1 MSSFNAYLKAC
12 LIAVPML
19 IFGCALLSDEP
30 SKKSPPFGFITT
42 PPTYYSTA
50 KARYLGEKY
59 KANLDRLVER
69 IVRNPKTAN
78 LQFANNIA
86 SVGGIGFFTHSAVK
100 TPDERYL
107 EVILGAP
114 ETFERKGDYSSKVNR
129 LFSLYGTEL
138 LAILSGDSDIYQEKE
153 VSGYGL
159 HLSWRNVAS
168 GPAGSRVALERAI
181 AYFPKEKVR
190 GFVRRE
196 VSENDLLAEAVIFAV
211 EEDGPIN
218 LVSYRPQELQSDFR
232 PPIQE
237 ETLAGAKVEKPEV
250 QPPVAAP
257 ARLPVDD
264 TPQVEKKIE
273 QGESQRLASQDKS
286 LPSAVQPQRP
296 EKKEE
301 AKPTPAPRKVIPATA
316 TPPAALAE
324 EAKPEDSARQKA
336 SEPATVDKGKAPL
349 KQAPQL
355 AEPKPQTR
363 PAAPAMPA
371 KAAETVAP
379 SARITEAS
387 KTQKSTQPPEP
398 SQEPGKERPAEVV
411 AKPEEADE
419 TKPQEQVA
427 VIAKAP
433 TLPVAPRVAAE
444 KKAEVV
450 PVVPKAGVRAPEAAP
465 TPPAPVAPV
474 KPEKS
479 NEKSGN
485 EQIALLRN
493 KANETRPEN
502 RPMAKP
508 APRALEGYIIQLAFT
523 DKSEA
528 RRWAETLE
536 RRGYAV
542 SVTEAGGEAV
552 RVRIGNFA
560 VRDEAERQLRSLRQD
575 GLTGI
580 VVNLPQAYR
589 PEIGTPP
596 AEGSGK
602 EVTATQ

>member
-1 MSSFNAYLKAC
+1 MSSFNGYLKAW

-19 IFGCALLSDEP
+19 VFGCALLSDEP

-138 LAILSGDSDIYQEKE
+138 LAMLSGDSDIYQEKE

-159 HLSWRNVAS
+159 HFSWRNVAS
-168 GPAGSRVALERAI
+168 GPAGSRVALERAT
-181 AYFPKEKVR
+181 AYFPKEKVQ

-196 VSENDLLAEAVIFAV
+196 VSENDLLAEAVIFVV
-211 EEDGPIN
+211 EEDGPAN
-218 LVSYRPQELQSDFR
+218 LVSYRPQQPQPDFR
-232 PPIQE
+232 APIQE
-237 ETLAGAKVEKPEV
+237 ETLAAAKLGEPEV
-250 QPPVAAP
+250 KPPVAALP
-257 ARLPVDD
+257 RLPDD
-264 TPQVEKKIE
+264 EAARVEKKIE
-273 QGESQRLASQDKS
+273 PAENQRLASNEKP
-286 LPSAVQPQRP
+286 LPSVVQPQPP
-296 EKKEE
+296 EKTEE
-301 AKPTPAPRKVIPATA
+301 ARPIPAPKKVIPATVA
-316 TPPAALAE
+316 PLESLAGA
-324 EAKPEDSARQKA
+324 AKPESSAGQKA
-336 SEPATVDKGKAPL
+336 SEPAAVDKGKAPV
-349 KQAPQL
+349 KQVPKL
-355 AEPKPQTR
+355 AEPKPQTT
-363 PAAPAMPA
+363 PAAPAMSA
-371 KAAETVAP
+371 KAAEIVGP
-379 SARITEAS
+379 SARIAEAS
-387 KTQKSTQPPEP
+387 KTQKSPQPVKPT
-398 SQEPGKERPAEVV
+398 QEPGKERPAEVV
-411 AKPEEADE
+411 AKP
-419 TKPQEQVA
+419 VA
-427 VIAKAP
+427 REMKSESTSIA
-433 TLPVAPRVAAE
+433 
-444 KKAEVV
+444 
-450 PVVPKAGVRAPEAAP
+450 PKVEVRAPEAAP
-465 TPPAPVAPV
+465 TPSAPLAQV
-474 KPEKS
+474 KQEKS
-479 NEKSGN
+479 NEKSAN
-485 EQIALLRN
+485 QQIALLRN
-493 KANETRPEN
+493 KANETLPEN
-502 RPMAKP
+502 RPVAKP
-508 APRALEGYIIQLAFT
+508 APRALEGYIIQVAFT

-542 SVTEAGGEAV
+542 SVTETSSGEAV

-580 VVNLPQAYR
+580 VLNLPQAYR
-589 PEIGTPP
+589 PEILTPP
-596 AEGSGK
+596 AERSGK